1 MRAASRPPEHSK
13 IGRWVSEGSDDLLRV
28 EASSVRDALSPL
40 LATLVV
46 GVGLVSGAIAAAAGV
61 AAPFSVLIGALAAG
75 VLLSLVFYMRL
86 SLSSRVVEIR
96 CTREA
101 IEVRDGAGAV
111 ESCRLED
118 VRRLTIVHDG
128 APARIA
134 IDAGL
139 KRYRWTIGQLYRHN
153 RVERF
158 VEEMP
163 ERLRLRL
170 AAVGLEQ
177 TLTVRRGVLTTG
189 SRRPGHRAKLVP

>member
-1 MRAASRPPEHSK
+1 MAARPPEHSK
-13 IGRWVSEGSDDLLRV
+13 IGRWVSEGNDDLLRV
-28 EASSVRDALSPL
+28 AASSVRAALSPL
-40 LATLVV
+40 LATLTVV
-46 GVGLVSGAIAAAAGV
+46 AGLVSGAIAAAAG
-61 AAPFSVLIGALAAG
+61 ATGPFSVLIGALAAG

-96 CTREA
+96 CTPETL
-101 IEVRDGAGAV
+101 EVRDGAAAV

-118 VRRLTIVHDG
+118 VRRVTIVYDG

-134 IDAGL
+134 IDAGAR
-139 KRYRWTIGQLYRHN
+139 RYRWTIGQLYRHN

-170 AAVGLEQ
+170 TAAGLEQ
-177 TLTVRRGVLTTG
+177 TLTVRRGVLTAE
-189 SRRPGHRAKLVP
+189 SRRPDHRAKLVP